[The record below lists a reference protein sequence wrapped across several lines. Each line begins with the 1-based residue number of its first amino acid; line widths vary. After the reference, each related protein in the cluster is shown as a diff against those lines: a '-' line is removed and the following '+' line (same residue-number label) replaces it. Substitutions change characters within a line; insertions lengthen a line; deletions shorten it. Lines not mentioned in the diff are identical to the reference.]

1 MAQEVNMP
9 KVAMAMN
16 EGTVVEWTLPEGGS
30 IEKGEHLLTVETE
43 KVAYELEAP
52 ATGLLHIITPVG
64 DTVPTG
70 EVIAMLAAD
79 ADELAALQGDAEPA
93 AAAAPVSEAAGTA
106 AAAEVPAAST
116 GSVANDGQRI
126 KASPL
131 AKKIAADAGID
142 LTNVT
147 GTGPGGR
154 IKKRDVLPLIGKA
167 QPAAGSLVSAA
178 PSADRPLA
186 ERARIPFTGNRRK
199 IAEHVVWSLNT
210 AAHVSQATEI
220 DISKLIAL
228 RQTFLERSDELGTRV
243 SLLSFFAKALAL
255 AARAV
260 PIVNAKIEGEDIVVY
275 DNVNIG
281 IAVAVPGEHEF
292 TSSLLVPVVRNVEA
306 KGLVQ
311 IDREIRD
318 KVDRARNGQLTPD
331 DLAEGTITLSSSA
344 GFAPG
349 WSATT
354 PVLNNGQAMIVQ
366 PGTAE
371 DKPVVRDGEIVVR
384 TMLPM
389 SLTFDHRILDGEP
402 LGRFYTQF
410 HDSIENPEL
419 LLA

>member
-1 MAQEVNMP
+1 MAHEVKMP

-16 EGTVVEWTLPEGGS
+16 EGTVVEWEQAEG
-30 IEKGEHLLTVETE
+30 EAVNKGDPLLTVETE
-43 KVAYELEAP
+43 KVAYDLESPASGLLHILTPPGETVPTETLIAILAEDEAELATLQAGTATSTSEPSAPEAP
-52 ATGLLHIITPVG
+52 ATT
-64 DTVPTG
+64 
-70 EVIAMLAAD
+70 
-79 ADELAALQGDAEPA
+79 
-93 AAAAPVSEAAGTA
+93 TA
-106 AAAEVPAAST
+106 ATTATPSGE
-116 GSVANDGQRI
+116 RI

-131 AKKIAADAGID
+131 ARKIAAQEGID
-142 LTNVT
+142 LSRVT

-154 IKKRDVLPLIGKA
+154 IKKRDVVPLIGRREVGPVVVNA
-167 QPAAGSLVSAA
+167 PAV
-178 PSADRPLA
+178 DRPLI
-186 ERARIPFTGNRRK
+186 ERARIPFTGTRRK

-220 DISKLIAL
+220 DITKLLAL
-228 RQTFLERSDELGTRV
+228 RATFLERSEALGTRV
-243 SLLSFFAKALAL
+243 SLLTFFAKALAM
-255 AARAV
+255 AAREV
-260 PIVNAKIEGEDIVVY
+260 PIVNARIEGDDIIVY
-275 DNVNIG
+275 DNVNMG

-311 IDREIRD
+311 LDLEIRD
-318 KVDRARNGQLTPD
+318 KVERARAGALSPD
-331 DLAEGTITLSSSA
+331 DLADGTITLSSSA

-354 PVLNNGQAMIVQ
+354 PVLNNGQALIVQ

-371 DKPVVRDGEIVVR
+371 EKPVARNGEIVVR
-384 TMLPM
+384 TMLPL

-402 LGRFYTQF
+402 LGRFYTRF